1 MNNKDYLKLSNE
13 ESNKITKEALE
24 LALFQL
30 LEKKS
35 LDKISITELV
45 KKAGVSRS
53 AFYRNYETKDALM
66 ISISQNAF
74 DKICNFIK
82 SNGFSENKTNLYY
95 NFFKAIKR
103 NEKNFRIYLNSPFK
117 MEQLVGEVIKPS
129 KTIKEHYEIVAKEG
143 AFYNVLVNWFNNG
156 MKESEIEMANIC
168 SDILKFFDK
177 EDT

>member
-13 ESNKITKEALE
+13 ESNRITREALE
-24 LALFQL
+24 IALFEL
-30 LEKKS
+30 LENKS
-35 LDKISITELV
+35 IDEISITELV
-45 KKAGVSRS
+45 RKAGVSRS

-74 DKICNFIK
+74 DRICDFIK
-82 SNGFSENKTNLYY
+82 SNGFSENKIDIFYS
-95 NFFKAIKR
+95 FFKAIKR

-129 KTIKEHYEIVAKEG
+129 KTNKEHYEIVAKEG

-156 MKESEIEMANIC
+156 MKESEMEMAKIC
-168 SDILKFFDK
+168 SDILNFYNKGD
-177 EDT
+177 